1 MRSEILREKVMENYK
16 SNRGNRLL
24 KLSLKLEQNLSYLD
38 IQEMKE
44 LLPQLT
50 VQEQQKHQKQL
61 KMLSNK
67 IAYRL
72 KTVKI
77 N

>member
-50 VQEQQKHQKQL
+50 LQEQQKHQKQL